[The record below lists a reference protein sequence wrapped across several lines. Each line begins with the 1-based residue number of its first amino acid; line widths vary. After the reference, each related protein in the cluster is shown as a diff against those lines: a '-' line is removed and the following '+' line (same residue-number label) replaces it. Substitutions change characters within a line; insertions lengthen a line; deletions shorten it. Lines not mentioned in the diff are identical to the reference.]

1 MSNFADRII
10 KSIRQKSSCVVVG
23 LDPRVD
29 ALPEEFAIE
38 DVHAPAE
45 EVADAFLAFNKR
57 IIEIVEPY
65 CVAVKPQI
73 AFYERYG
80 WAGFRA
86 YEETIS
92 SAKEAGLEVIGDIK
106 RSDIGSTAEAYA
118 HAHLEAIDADSV
130 TVNPY
135 LGVDGVEP
143 FLRYC
148 DKGKGIFVL
157 VKTTNSSSGEIQDW
171 PGDGSWVW
179 SRVAELVGLWGESS
193 IGTEGYSPVGAVV
206 GATYPEI
213 AAEIRCKLPRAI
225 FLVPGYGAQ
234 GAAAEACAN
243 CFNEDGLGAVVN
255 SSRGIIAAWRSEP
268 WKSRFGEKKWGE
280 AVRESA
286 RHMRDSLERARG
298 ERQRS

>member
-10 KSIRQKSSCVVVG
+10 RATREKKSCVVAG
-23 LDPRVD
+23 LDPRAE
-29 ALPEEFAIE
+29 ALPEEFGI
-38 DVHAPAE
+38 DVARDSAGDI
-45 EVADAFLAFNKR
+45 ADSFLEFNRR
-57 IIEIVEPY
+57 IIEIVAPY

-80 WAGFRA
+80 WTGFRA
-86 YEETIS
+86 YEETIRA
-92 SAKEAGLEVIGDIK
+92 AKNAGLEVIGDIK

-118 HAHLEAIDADSV
+118 RAHLEAMDSDSV

-135 LGVDGVEP
+135 LGSDGVEP

-148 DKGKGIFVL
+148 AEGKGIFVL
-157 VKTTNSSSGEIQDW
+157 VKTTNPSSGEIQDW
-171 PGDGSWVW
+171 PGGGVNLW
-179 SRVAELVGLWGESS
+179 SRVAELVGRWGEPY
-193 IGTEGYSPVGAVV
+193 IGDEGYSSVGAVV
-206 GATYPEI
+206 GATYPDI
-213 AAEIRCKLPRAI
+213 ATEIRRKLPRAI

-268 WKSRFGEKKWGE
+268 WKSRYSDDQWENAVLA
-280 AVRESA
+280 AVRD
-286 RHMRDSLERARG
+286 MRDSLEKVRKS
-298 ERQRS
+298 RSS